1 MGCLSTTSR
10 LLMRLS
16 RAWLPA
22 LLVGAGASM
31 GANGGSQGHEW
42 GTFAPHGPILSLVQ
56 WESAWALRREAW
68 LSLQGTRKGWL
79 LAVPLR
85 IEVRETFPALKTGGE
100 KGWASQFSVSPQAL
114 ALLPSPPPI
123 VGLPA
128 PLPSACNFLPRRWRE
143 GNVKDDGLKGAV
155 GVSRGGGHRT
165 KQRQRPR
172 RDGKIRRGEGRA
184 ETLKCCVEADG
195 RERER
200 WGGDG
205 TNGAEILLEGQ
216 SPLKARDA
224 RELWTREQTEG
235 DQSRAWWG

>member
-1 MGCLSTTSR
+1 MGTEK
-10 LLMRLS
+10 
-16 RAWLPA
+16 
-22 LLVGAGASM
+22 
-31 GANGGSQGHEW
+31 GG
-42 GTFAPHGPILSLVQ
+42 
-56 WESAWALRREAW
+56 
-68 LSLQGTRKGWL
+68 
-79 LAVPLR
+79 LAVPPGDKEGLAPGSFSK

-172 RDGKIRRGEGRA
+172 RDGE
-184 ETLKCCVEADG
+184 
-195 RERER
+195 
-200 WGGDG
+200 
-205 TNGAEILLEGQ
+205 N
-216 SPLKARDA
+216 
-224 RELWTREQTEG
+224 
-235 DQSRAWWG
+235 